1 MKINNRF
8 GASPL
13 SFIMMMAVACLTF
26 SQVLPASAQTGWQLN
41 GTLQDGGTATGTFD
55 LNAAGDTITAWNI
68 NFSADLSDPAY
79 TNFTYSNT
87 NGGFSFLTTGIYS
100 FFSSSFARDMALVFS
115 TPLSSSVQ
123 SESLVANP
131 GTFLTSE
138 EQIVEPDLQ
147 DPRYFVSGS
156 VTQIP
161 VPEPGTMVSFAFG
174 IVTLMSVALI
184 KQIRTGRVLLA
195 DLRRESA
202 TQSHADLVG

>member
-13 SFIMMMAVACLTF
+13 SFIMMAVACVTF
-26 SQVLPASAQTGWQLN
+26 SQVLPASAQTVWQLN
-41 GTLQDGGTATGTFD
+41 GTFQDGGTATGTFD

-68 NFSADLSDPAY
+68 NVSADLSNPAY
-79 TNFTYSNT
+79 TNFPYSNT
-87 NGGFSFLTTGIYS
+87 NGGLSFLTSGIYS
-100 FFSSSFARDMALVFS
+100 FFSSSFARDTALVFS
-115 TPLSSSVQ
+115 TPLSSSVK

-138 EQIVEPDLQ
+138 EQILEPVLQ
-147 DPRYFVSGS
+147 DPRYFASGS

-174 IVTLMSVALI
+174 IVALMSMALI
-184 KQIRTGRVLLA
+184 KQIRTGRALFP
-195 DLRRESA
+195 SC
-202 TQSHADLVG
+202 